1 MLIMKKILLGLLI
14 IFLLFSAYA
23 VHAGVAVVQVKS
35 PDTQLW
41 IPVPIAL
48 AQLAGRFVRVP
59 LSKQEKFREVWQY
72 RALLKEGMNELV
84 NMPDADLVEIRKTD
98 EHVLIYKRGDQILID
113 AYHRDEEV
121 KLRIPIQSLQRL
133 LEAVTEPSSDL
144 GDLIASLELPPS
156 GDVVY
161 VKTKKEEVRI
171 SIW

>member
-1 MLIMKKILLGLLI
+1 MLILKKIFFGFLI
-14 IFLLFSAYA
+14 IFLLFGAYA

-48 AQLAGRFVRVP
+48 GQLAASFIELP
-59 LSKQEKFREVWQY
+59 MSKREKFRQLLQY
-72 RALLKEGMNELV
+72 RDLLREGMNELV
-84 NMPDADLVEIRKTD
+84 NMADADLVEIHKAD
-98 EHVLIYKRGDQILID
+98 EHVLIYKRGNYLLLD
-113 AYHRDEEV
+113 ANNRDEEV
-121 KLRIPIQSLQRL
+121 KIRIPIQSLQRL
-133 LEAVTEPSSDL
+133 LEAVSEPSPDL

-161 VKTKKEEVRI
+161 VKTKREEVRI